1 MNRVKKLEI
10 EVKQLSRDELSGFRD
25 WFREF
30 DSDDWDKQI
39 NKDIKAG
46 RLELL
51 AEEAVSAHNDKRS
64 KLF

>member
-10 EVKQLSRDELSGFRD
+10 EVQQLSRDELSDFRD
-25 WFREF
+25 WFRDF

-51 AEEAVSAHNDKRS
+51 AEEAVSAHKENRT
-64 KLF
+64 KLL

>member
-1 MNRVKKLEI
+1 MNRVRKLEI
-10 EVKQLSRDELSGFRD
+10 EVKQLSRDELSDFRD
-25 WFREF
+25 WFRDF

-51 AEEAVSAHNDKRS
+51 AEEAVSAHNDKRT
-64 KLF
+64 KLL